1 MVIINSFCNL
11 KKLSININLV
21 KKVEKWT
28 HRNVFISFSKLFDQ
42 IGID

>member
-28 HRNVFISFSKLFDQ
+28 NRNIFFWNLFDQ
-42 IGID
+42 IDID